1 MSSTKQSLGDGHQD
15 VAVHWTQHR
24 HLYELQISPLGP
36 SSLAELSSAVSD
48 WEVRRG
54 MSNFSVKSPSLASSS
69 SVNGLVEMEM
79 F

>member
-1 MSSTKQSLGDGHQD
+1 MSSTEQYLGDGHQD
-15 VAVHWTQHR
+15 AAAHWTQHR

-36 SSLAELSSAVSD
+36 TSLAELSSAVSD

-54 MSNFSVKSPSLASSS
+54 MSNFSANSSNS
-69 SVNGLVEMEM
+69 SGTGLVEMEM